1 MDKLSMKAG
10 YLRGLVDGAQLKTD
24 DFQAK
29 FFRGMVDFADAVAE
43 SVKEIQSRVDEV
55 EEEQDTARDREEGI
69 LRTLDAV
76 SGITQLMSYLE
87 SLRDEYE
94 EDMDDDDLDEDEMDE
109 DEMDDDDDLKEIFGH
124 FEGETK
130 SDADGELDEDDD
142 APDPGVVFLHR
153 KKDRKK

>member
-69 LRTLDAV
+69 LRTLEAV
-76 SGITQLMSYLE
+76 SSISQLMGYLE

-94 EDMDDDDLDEDEMDE
+94 EDMDDDLDE